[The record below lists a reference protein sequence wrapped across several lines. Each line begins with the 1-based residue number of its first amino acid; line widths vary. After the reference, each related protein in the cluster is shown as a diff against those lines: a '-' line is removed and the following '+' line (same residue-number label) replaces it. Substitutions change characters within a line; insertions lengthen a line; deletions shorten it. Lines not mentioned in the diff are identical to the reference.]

1 MNNSSFSITERYKKW
16 NNLVYKAAMKS
27 FGKTTY
33 KQGSNPKPSLEM
45 TQLREERR
53 QLKKRFE
60 EENDYVKKKVYL
72 EQYVIKQNEIRIKA
86 YEEEKKEQRDCHY
99 YLAICQKNPNKVIKE
114 LLKNSRLL
122 KIFY

>member
-86 YEEEKKEQRDCHY
+86 YEEENEKTKRGFEKMIDER
-99 YLAICQKNPNKVIKE
+99 N
-114 LLKNSRLL
+114 KNS
-122 KIFY
+122 KQFYKWVRALRTLCDV